1 MNQMKRIHES
11 LNAMLDELKPEEL
24 NMVEDFIVNECDVD
38 DTDEN
43 GNIPNLFR
51 MFITYKQKP
60 LY

>member
-1 MNQMKRIHES
+1 MKRIHES